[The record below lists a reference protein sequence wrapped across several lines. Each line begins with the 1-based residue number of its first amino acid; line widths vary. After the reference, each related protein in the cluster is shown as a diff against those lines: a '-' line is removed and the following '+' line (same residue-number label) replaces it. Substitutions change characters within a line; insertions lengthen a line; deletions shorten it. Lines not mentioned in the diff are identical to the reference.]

1 MSENW
6 DKLRQQAEEAQSQ
19 KELTQAEKL
28 WRETLKET
36 DNFDRV
42 DRRIALTYEGLAE
55 CLWHQGKFKEATD
68 CCQKLLTIYE
78 QIFGEDQFDVG
89 VVANNLAMLN
99 HVQEN
104 YEEAEAY
111 YQRALRIKSK
121 HLGEKHP
128 DIIKLLGNYSNLL
141 LALNKKSEADAL
153 RSGSTMITAKNWSK
167 STVKPEF
174 VEGSVSSIGL
184 IVYKPKSQLEKSTHF
199 QPAIPPEE
207 TLRAVRHWELLRKIA
222 EKKSEERSFPEAEAI
237 WTATLAYFEPH
248 ADQDPR
254 RMAYTLDSLGDVH
267 CFQDKNELAEP
278 FYKRAIEIKS
288 KNLGPEH
295 VVVVRGMNTLA
306 RLYYQ
311 LNRFKEAE
319 PLAKK
324 CVDAYEKL
332 LGAEHP
338 EYASALHNLGTLYH
352 IQLRFKDAEP
362 LYRKALIIRQK
373 TLGPDHPETK
383 GLARSLANLLRST
396 GRAEEASRI
405 HGADAAVITGTWR
418 ALSIPEA
425 DQLMSV
431 D

>member
-1 MSENW
+1 MSEKW
-6 DKLRQQAEEAQSQ
+6 DKLRQQAEEAQAQ
-19 KELTQAEKL
+19 KNLPLAEKL
-28 WRETLKET
+28 WREALQEADK
-36 DNFDRV
+36 FDCV

-55 CLWHQGKFKEATD
+55 VLWHQGKFKEATES
-68 CCQKLLTIYE
+68 CQKLLAIYE
-78 QIFGEDQFDVG
+78 QIFGEEQFDVG
-89 VVANNLAMLN
+89 VVSNNLAMLH
-99 HVQEN
+99 HVQER

-111 YQRALRIKSK
+111 YQRALKIKTK

-167 STVKPEF
+167 SKVTPEF
-174 VEGSVSSIGL
+174 VEGSISSIGL
-184 IVYKPKSQLEKSTHF
+184 IVYKPKSQLEKSTHA
-199 QPAIPPEE
+199 QPAAPPEE
-207 TLRAVRHWELLRKIA
+207 TLTAVRHWELLRKIA
-222 EKKSEERSFPEAEAI
+222 EKKSQEHNYPEAEAV
-237 WTATLAYFEPH
+237 WTAALAYFEPH
-248 ADQDPR
+248 AEHDAR
-254 RMAYTLDSLGDVH
+254 RMAYTLDSLGDTH
-267 CFQDKNELAEP
+267 CAQDKIELAEP

-324 CVDAYEKL
+324 CVDAYEKMM
-332 LGAEHP
+332 GAEHP
-338 EYASALHNLGTLYH
+338 EYATALHNLGTLYH

-396 GRAEEASRI
+396 GRAEEAARI
-405 HGADAAVITGTWR
+405 HGADAAIITGTWR

-425 DQLMSV
+425 DQLLSV